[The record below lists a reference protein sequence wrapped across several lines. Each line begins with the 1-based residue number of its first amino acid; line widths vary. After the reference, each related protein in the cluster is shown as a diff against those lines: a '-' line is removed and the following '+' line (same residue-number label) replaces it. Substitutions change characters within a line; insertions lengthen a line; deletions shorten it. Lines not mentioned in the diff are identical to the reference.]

1 MAFPL
6 GRRGA
11 DAIAGALNQAVEN
24 KQARQ
29 ETSATSLIENGVP
42 IRFAGEAITR
52 NMGMNGD
59 FGRMT
64 GDKRDKESQRYMK
77 EWVSQWT
84 NGFASPMNNGGP
96 LPEEVA

>member
-1 MAFPL
+1 VAFPL

-11 DAIAGALNQAVEN
+11 DAIGGALDQAVRNEEEQRERPVDFGY
-24 KQARQ
+24 K
-29 ETSATSLIENGVP
+29 NGAPV
-42 IRFAGEAITR
+42 RFAGERIAR

-64 GDKRDKESQRYMK
+64 GDKKDKDAQGYLK

-84 NGFASPMNNGGP
+84 NGFASPMGNGGP
-96 LPEEVA
+96 SSEEVA